1 MTRLDRIEADL
12 EIIKEILLTT
22 ASRTESTDKRID
34 NLTLSLQKQNRLADE
49 RGRKI
54 DTIELEYSSREFA

>member
-34 NLTLSLQKQNRLADE
+34 DYNLVTTRAEPTCRRARSKN
-49 RGRKI
+49 
-54 DTIELEYSSREFA
+54 